1 MSSKRSGIAAA
12 SINNDIYVFG
22 GEERSK
28 TSNNNEEY
36 DVIIIEG
43 QLNLQ
48 CQHTDCKTAWLL
60 NYYLSLFVCRLY
72 LHNLCFLFLYLQE
85 DYFIIFFQSLIN
97 C

>member
-48 CQHTDCKTAWLL
+48 YQHTDCKTAWLS

-72 LHNLCFLFLYLQE
+72 LYNLCFFISLFTRRLFYNILSE
-85 DYFIIFFQSLIN
+85 SN
-97 C
+97 

>member
-48 CQHTDCKTAWLL
+48 CQQHTDCKTAWLS
-60 NYYLSLFVCRLY
+60 NYCLSLFVVSICITFV
-72 LHNLCFLFLYLQE
+72 FLFLYLQE
-85 DYFIIFFQSLIN
+85 DYFIIFFQSLIK

>member
-48 CQHTDCKTAWLL
+48 CQHTDCKTAWLS

-72 LHNLCFLFLYLQE
+72 LHNLYFFISLFTRRLFYNILSE
-85 DYFIIFFQSLIN
+85 SN
-97 C
+97 

>member
-48 CQHTDCKTAWLL
+48 CQHTDCKTAWLS
-60 NYYLSLFVCRLY
+60 NYYLSLVVCRLY
-72 LHNLCFLFLYLQE
+72 LHNLCFF
-85 DYFIIFFQSLIN
+85 YFFIYKKIIL
-97 C
+97 

>member
-48 CQHTDCKTAWLL
+48 CQHTDCKTAWLS

-72 LHNLCFLFLYLQE
+72 RYNLCFFISLFTRRLFYNNLSE
-85 DYFIIFFQSLIN
+85 SN
-97 C
+97 

>member
-28 TSNNNEEY
+28 TFNNNEEY

-48 CQHTDCKTAWLL
+48 CQHTDCKTAWLS

-72 LHNLCFLFLYLQE
+72 LHNLCFFISLFTRRLFYNILSE
-85 DYFIIFFQSLIN
+85 SN
-97 C
+97 

>member
-48 CQHTDCKTAWLL
+48 CQHTDCKTAWLS

-72 LHNLCFLFLYLQE
+72 LYNLCFFISLFTRRLFYNILSE
-85 DYFIIFFQSLIN
+85 SN
-97 C
+97 

>member
-48 CQHTDCKTAWLL
+48 CQHTDCKTAWLS
-60 NYYLSLFVCRLY
+60 NYYLSLFVVFICITFV
-72 LHNLCFLFLYLQE
+72 FLFLYLQE